1 MKKEIKFTIS
11 ESLHTEL
18 QGIVE
23 KKKENIILQKKEKNY
38 TKKILLVRCFMQPN
52 KEQKIKI

>member
-1 MKKEIKFTIS
+1 MKKEIKFSIS

-23 KKKENIILQKKEKNY
+23 KKKLMK
-38 TKKILLVRCFMQPN
+38 TKFLNNLLAILLLN
-52 KEQKIKI
+52 KMCKMIRII

>member
-1 MKKEIKFTIS
+1 MKKEIKFSIS

-23 KKKENIILQKKEKNY
+23 KKKIGWKK
-38 TKKILLVRCFMQPN
+38 TPFKKIRKF
-52 KEQKIKI
+52 IKLRAQLN